1 MANAQEITR
10 EIARLQER
18 LRIARNGLENLNPK
32 LQSNQAIIAR
42 YRDEVASIPGQILAL
57 EAELKSVLPTASS
70 GAVVANANLA
80 RDEGANSKLPP
91 TGQQVVTPTG
101 RITSAGQGSG
111 TNANPTPTTAS
122 DPTEG
127 TDAPVRTAEQ
137 TQAINTAIN
146 NSGLPVVNEDG
157 TVSNLR
163 RNPETGDLY
172 DPGPN
177 YAPVAGPGAAAGNE
191 DSGRVRN
198 ATQNSIDTLFS
209 NVKAITP
216 QGNIL
221 DQYASYTYNISVYL
235 MTAAGYRKLVLSAKR
250 NVAGYALLFQSGGA
264 AASSPDGNA
273 ATAGRNPYFSLDYYI
288 DNVEI
293 HGLISGKGTGSPHN
307 SSTMKFTVI
316 EPNGITLINNLNDA
330 VTDYIY
336 GGNITLKKE
345 GDAKKGLAPWGG
357 QNYLMVIKFY
367 GYDSNGNLVR
377 GGTQK
382 PDGGSDP
389 NAVIE
394 KYIPFQISTLKFKV
408 GNKAVEYNFECVT
421 PANIVNTGSNR
432 GTIPYDLEIA
442 ASTLKEALAGELVVT
457 ANASDTNGRPPVTPP
472 NTQASVRA
480 IDNATIPTTS
490 GTSSAGVGVNT
501 NFGAFDFNGDTSY
514 DTPPVNPQ
522 SQAAPSKANAAP
534 KKTLTVNKGLFA
546 ALNKYQQDQVKNGQQ
561 SLADIY
567 EVEFASD
574 ALASAL
580 VTYRGGVDPSNS
592 AMPKGGSAAD
602 QLNPKKQSADF
613 TTNTLRAKAG
623 MQIVQFLDQMARNST
638 YIQDQQTVVID
649 PTDGTQKSQGKGG
662 ENLAWF
668 QIGFSATPISDTA
681 WDDIRNDY
689 AYRIKYVLTPYW
701 VATVDSAYFPKTAFR
716 GVHKSYP
723 YWFTGQ
729 NTAIIN
735 YEQNYNN
742 MYTRILSG
750 APANDTRTSDLG
762 DLNNLAKRKFSPR
775 SGQSSQGAEG
785 RTNEPAAN
793 AADKL
798 YSPEDLST
806 VELKIIGDPAWIFQG
821 EVCYGASA
829 NRFDPAPFFADGTI
843 NSESRQI
850 YFEVNFNL
858 PGDYNTN
865 TGLME
870 QGKTGTGRG

>member
-1 MANAQEITR
+1 MATAQEITS
-10 EIARLQER
+10 EIARLKER
-18 LRIARNGLENLNPK
+18 LRIARDGLSRLDRN
-32 LQSNQAIIAR
+32 LQSNRAIIAR
-42 YRDEVASIPGQILAL
+42 YTEEVATIPAQVLAL
-57 EAELKSVLPTASS
+57 EAELKSVLATASA
-70 GAVVANANLA
+70 GDIVGNANLA
-80 RDEGANSKLPP
+80 RDEGANATRPIQK
-91 TGQQVVTPTG
+91 QQILTPNK
-101 RITSAGQGSG
+101 RIVPEGSGSG
-111 TNANPTPTTAS
+111 TNANPAPTSES
-122 DPTEG
+122 DPTQG
-127 TDAPVRTAEQ
+127 TNAPVRTAEQ
-137 TQAINTAIN
+137 IQAIRNT
-146 NSGLPVVNEDG
+146 SGLPVFAEDG

-163 RNPETGDLY
+163 RNPENGDLY

-177 YAPVAGPGAAAGNE
+177 YAPAGGPGAAAGNE
-191 DSGRVRN
+191 DSGRARN

-209 NVKAITP
+209 TVQSITP

-235 MTAAGYRKLVLSAKR
+235 MTAVGYRRLILSAKR

-264 AASSPDGNA
+264 SAGSPDGNA
-273 ATAGRNPYFSLDYYI
+273 AMAGRNPYFSLDYYI

-293 HGLISGKGTGSPHN
+293 QGLISGKGTGAPHN
-307 SSTMKFTVI
+307 SNTLKFTVI
-316 EPNGITLINNLNDA
+316 EPNGITLVNNLNDA

-336 GGNITLKKE
+336 GGDLKRKKD
-345 GDAKKGLAPWGG
+345 GDAKNRLAPWGG

-394 KYIPFQISTLKFKV
+394 KYIPFQISSLKFKV
-408 GNKAVEYNFECVT
+408 GSKAVEYNFECVT
-421 PANIVNTGSNR
+421 PANIINSSSNR

-442 ASTLKEALAGELVVT
+442 ASTLKDALAGELVVT
-457 ANASDTNGRPPVTPP
+457 ANAADTDGRPPVTPP

-490 GTSSAGVGVNT
+490 GTSSAGVGVLT
-501 NFGAFDFNGDTSY
+501 QQQLAAAQAAPGSGSGY
-514 DTPPVNPQ
+514 YTPPVNPQ
-522 SQAAPSKANAAP
+522 SQGAPSKANSAP
-534 KKTLTVNKGLFA
+534 RKTLTVNKGLFA
-546 ALNKYQQDQVKNGQQ
+546 ALNKYQQDLVKDGQQ

-574 ALASAL
+574 ALANAL
-580 VTYRGGVDPSNS
+580 VTYSGGVNPSNS

-649 PTDGTQKSQGKGG
+649 PTDGTQKQQGKGG

-668 QIGFSATPISDTA
+668 QIGFSAEPID
-681 WDDIRNDY
+681 WDFIRNDY
-689 AYRIKYVLTPYW
+689 AYKIKYVLTPYW
-701 VATVDSAYFPKTAFR
+701 VATVDSAYFPRTAFR

-735 YEQNYNN
+735 YEQHYNN
-742 MYTRILSG
+742 LYTRILSG
-750 APANDTRTSDLG
+750 APAQDTRTSDLG
-762 DLNNLAKRKFSPR
+762 ELNNLAKRKFSPR

-798 YSPEDLST
+798 YSPEDLALAE
-806 VELKIIGDPAWIFQG
+806 VRIIGDPAWIFQG

-829 NRFDPAPFFADGTI
+829 NRFNPAPFFADGTI
-843 NSESRQI
+843 NSESRQV

-858 PGDYNTN
+858 PGDYNLN

-870 QGKTGTGRG
+870 KGKTGLGRT